1 MYTKQLADKTRYYK
15 ETPEGVG
22 YMCKAIEEM
31 RNKAVLEDKL
41 ESALKMIAD
50 GSIPL
55 EKIAVFLGLNLEDV
69 QELANSVAS
78 NT

>member
-1 MYTKQLADKTRYYK
+1 
-15 ETPEGVG
+15 
-22 YMCKAIEEM
+22 MCKAIEEM
-31 RNKAVLEDKL
+31 RNKAVLDDKL

-50 GSIPL
+50 GFVPL
-55 EKIAVFLGLNLEDV
+55 EKIAAFIGLNLKDV